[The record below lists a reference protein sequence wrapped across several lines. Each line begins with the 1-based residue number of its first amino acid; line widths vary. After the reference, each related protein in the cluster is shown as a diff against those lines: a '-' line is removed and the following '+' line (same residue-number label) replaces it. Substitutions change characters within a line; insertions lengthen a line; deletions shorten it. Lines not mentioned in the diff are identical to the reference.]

1 MKTLQERLAAREG
14 ERRDGRYVEE
24 ARHALTQAGAVVER
38 ARRDPSSR
46 RHLELAVAAAVAA
59 SNVAPTRE
67 TVAHVAE
74 EVLGYGPL
82 QALLVDPEIT
92 DVMVNGP
99 EEIYVER
106 QGRLEKTAL
115 QFRDE
120 RHLLEVA
127 RRIAG
132 DAGRRLD
139 AAHPCVDAR
148 LPDGSRFHAIL
159 PPLSLKGPCLTIR
172 RFRREVFTLEDL
184 LERGS
189 LTPGA
194 LKILE
199 RAVEGRQNILI
210 SGNTGSGK
218 TTLLTALAARIDP
231 RERVITIED
240 AAELNLPLPHV
251 VALETRPAGVDGHP
265 GVTLRELVKNALRM
279 RPDRLLIGEM
289 RGAEA
294 FDVLQ
299 AWHTGHRGSF
309 CTVHANGPEDALLR
323 FTTLASLAPERPP
336 FAVLKR
342 QVKATVDLVV
352 HLERTPEGR
361 RHLAQIC
368 TWDKGKL
375 RPLLLADGEREYPV
389 KGSPAR
395 EVS

>member
-1 MKTLQERLAAREG
+1 MKTLQERLAARESQG
-14 ERRDGRYVEE
+14 PHGRYVEE
-24 ARHALTQAGAVVER
+24 ARHALSGAGAVVER
-38 ARRDPSSR
+38 ARRDPGSR

-67 TVAHVAE
+67 KVAHVAE

-99 EEIYVER
+99 GEIYVER
-106 QGRLEKTAL
+106 QGRLEKTDL

-120 RHLLEVA
+120 KHLLEVA

-139 AAHPCVDAR
+139 ASHPYVDAR

-159 PPLSLKGPCLTIR
+159 PPISLKGPCLTIR
-172 RFRREVFTLEDL
+172 RFRQEFFTLEEL
-184 LERGS
+184 AERGS
-189 LTPGA
+189 LTPQA
-194 LKILE
+194 LRILE
-199 RAVEGRQNILI
+199 EAVVQRQNILI

-218 TTLLTALAARIDP
+218 TTLLTALAARIAP
-231 RERVITIED
+231 EERVITIED
-240 AAELNLPLPHV
+240 AAELRLPLPHA
-251 VALETRPAGVDGHP
+251 VALETRPAGVEGNH
-265 GVTLRELVKNALRM
+265 GVSLRELVRNALRM

-342 QVKATVDLVV
+342 QVKATVDLMV
-352 HLERTPEGR
+352 HLERTPQGR
-361 RHLAQIC
+361 RQLAQIC
-368 TWDKGKL
+368 TWGNGKL
-375 RPLLLADGEREYPV
+375 RPLLLVDGDREYALKPMA
-389 KGSPAR
+389 KGAS
-395 EVS
+395 